1 MRASLPRARREA
13 GKDMPFA
20 VCTYTHDQGTVVSGY
35 IRLNFMLPVTRTS
48 FVPTA
53 LRMAFPPTAW

>member
-1 MRASLPRARREA
+1 MRASPGPGVKRERTCL
-13 GKDMPFA
+13 FA
-20 VCTYTHDQGTVVSGY
+20 VRTYTHAQGTVSSGY
-35 IRLNFMLPVTRTS
+35 IRLNSMLPVTRTS